1 MKKKTTK
8 KSNSNLPLILLGCFL
23 ILMIVSYFIIGWLL
37 TVFLGVGILII
48 VGLARLL
55 DKVKNKPKQKKI
67 LNIIIITILSLGI
80 LVMLLGILFLAYVV
94 IKAPKFDVN
103 QLNEKEPSI
112 LYDIDG
118 NEFERLGTEMREKVT
133 YDELPEVLVDA
144 IVATED

>member
-1 MKKKTTK
+1 
-8 KSNSNLPLILLGCFL
+8 
-23 ILMIVSYFIIGWLL
+23 
-37 TVFLGVGILII
+37 
-48 VGLARLL
+48 
-55 DKVKNKPKQKKI
+55 
-67 LNIIIITILSLGI
+67 
-80 LVMLLGILFLAYVV
+80 MLLGILFLAYVV

-144 IVATED
+144 IVATEDSRFFQHNGFDAPRFFKGIIRTSSGTQ